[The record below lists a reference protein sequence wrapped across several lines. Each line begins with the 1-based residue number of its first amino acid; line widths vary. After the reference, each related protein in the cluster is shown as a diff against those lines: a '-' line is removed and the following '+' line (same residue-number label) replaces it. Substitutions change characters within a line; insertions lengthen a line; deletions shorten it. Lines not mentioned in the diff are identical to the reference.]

1 MGLRRSGSRT
11 LEQAMADS
19 TRDVGREILEG
30 IRQLKRGEHGR
41 IFSGPAGSC
50 EHPVGT
56 SGVANDPV
64 STDRYATVRQDRPP
78 PAPRADGGGC
88 VE

>member
-1 MGLRRSGSRT
+1 MVESRRDIG
-11 LEQAMADS
+11 E
-19 TRDVGREILEG
+19 EILEG

-50 EHPVGT
+50 EHHAGT
-56 SGVANDPV
+56 SGVADDPV
-64 STDRYATVRQDRPP
+64 STDGYATVRQDRQP

>member
-1 MGLRRSGSRT
+1 MVDFS
-11 LEQAMADS
+11 
-19 TRDVGREILEG
+19 RDVGREILEG

-41 IFSGPAGSC
+41 IFSALAGCC
-50 EHPVGT
+50 EHPAGT

-64 STDRYATVRQDRPP
+64 STDRYATVRQDRQA
-78 PAPRADGGGC
+78 PAPRADGGGS